1 MNHKLYVNR
10 SDRAASVISK
20 VIKSASKEIVLY
32 IPRSAEFSSSRNNF
46 LLLKREADAAG
57 KSVSVESV
65 DDDVLEL
72 AMTAGLIAMNPFL
85 GRKKMTVSDIVAV
98 ISVPRAAKPR
108 EAGGEVE
115 EAKAGGEE
123 GEFEVP
129 LSEAEVPAILEER
142 RPANFKRFLRAA
154 VITALLAG
162 GLTFATTTLSRA
174 NIKLT
179 FEKLNWDFVG
189 TLNVGVGI
197 KESSFSSSQ
206 INLRG
211 VKFVEKKNLT
221 KSYPAHGSGYVERKA
236 RGRVTIYNAYS
247 SEPQKLVATTRLV
260 TPDGR
265 IYRLDNEVTVPGAKV
280 VGGTITPVGIE
291 ISVTADASGPDSN
304 LTASTIFRIPGFQGS
319 PKYDGFYAE
328 TKGAIAGGA
337 VGEMKSPTEEDIR
350 LAKEDAARV
359 LGEATRSQALVNLP
373 PEIKILE
380 GAYQFEVTDDE
391 VDETVDSSGNFSVT
405 VYGEG
410 RVMGFREGE
419 ILDVVSRK
427 LASEEGFEVRAK
439 DYKIEY
445 SNPRVDFENDILT
458 AAVSID
464 SVWTRPFDAE
474 ALKAEAQ
481 GKNETD
487 LRALIFSVPGVE
499 SGEVRLWPFWTRRV
513 PQNPQRIII
522 DVE

>member
-1 MNHKLYVNR
+1 MSQKLYVNK
-10 SDRAASVISK
+10 SDRVTSVISK

-32 IPRSAEFSSSRNNF
+32 IPRSAEFSSSPNNF

-72 AMTAGLIAMNPFL
+72 ATMVGLIAMNPFL
-85 GRKKMTVSDIVAV
+85 GRKKMPVSDMVAV
-98 ISVPRAAKPR
+98 TLVPRATKPR
-108 EAGGEVE
+108 EAKE
-115 EAKAGGEE
+115 EFTEARAGEE
-123 GEFEVP
+123 EGTSEVSK
-129 LSEAEVPAILEER
+129 LEAEAPTILEER
-142 RPANFKRFLRAA
+142 RPANLKRFLTAA

-162 GLTFATTTLSRA
+162 GLTFAATTLSRA
-174 NIKLT
+174 SIKLT
-179 FEKLNWDFVG
+179 FEKLNWNFVG

-221 KSYPAHGSGYVERKA
+221 KSYPAHGSGNVLRKA
-236 RGRVTIYNAYS
+236 KGQVTIYNAYS
-247 SEPQKLVATTRLV
+247 SEPQTLVAQTRLV

-280 VGGTITPVGIE
+280 VGGTMTPVGIE
-291 ISVTADASGPDSN
+291 VSVTADKAGPDSN
-304 LTASTIFRIPGFQGS
+304 LTAPTTFRIPGFQGS

-328 TKGAIAGGA
+328 TKGAIVGGA
-337 VGEMKSPTEEDIR
+337 VGEMRSPTEEDIR
-350 LAKEDAARV
+350 QAKEDASQV
-359 LGEATRSQALVNLP
+359 LGEAIRSQMLVNLP
-373 PEIKILE
+373 PEIKILD
-380 GAYQFEVTDDE
+380 GVYQFEITADQ

-410 RVMGFREGE
+410 RVMGFRERE
-419 ILDVVSRK
+419 ILDVVSKK
-427 LASEEGFEVRAK
+427 LASEEGFEVIVK

-445 SNPRVDFENDILT
+445 SDPRVDFENDILT

-464 SVWTRPFDAE
+464 SVWIRPFNAE

-487 LRALIFSVPGVE
+487 LRTLIFSVPGVE
-499 SGEVRLWPFWTRRV
+499 SGEVRLRPFWTRRV